1 MTDVAKSL
9 PVKIW
14 RVFNAVDLVTLA
26 ALAALFRA
34 MDYVAGVVAFVF
46 PFNTTLM
53 TITFGITAITAA
65 VIIRKP
71 GVFTLFTLAAQLIN
85 VFVQGEMPVAG
96 LIMLSWGVL
105 ADLYLYLR
113 LKNGI
118 DPFKIPARN
127 DNLCSVDGHCLGGD
141 SIWHPVPHPLP
152 RPTFDLHLH
161 CLDGGWLDRRNGGR
175 YSGILPGEPD
185 QRSAGLG
192 CPTNKCVF

>member
-34 MDYVAGVVAFVF
+34 MDYVSGVVAFIF

-53 TITFGITAITAA
+53 TIMFGLTAVTAA

-96 LIMLSWGVL
+96 LVMLSWGIL
-105 ADLYLYLR
+105 ADLYLYFR

-118 DPFKIPARN
+118 DPFKSLRDMII
-127 DNLCSVDGHCLGGD
+127 CCLLMGIVWVVTVYAILFPIIYLVQLTPFIYIALMLVGWIGVVGG
-141 SIWHPVPHPLP
+141 
-152 RPTFDLHLH
+152 
-161 CLDGGWLDRRNGGR
+161 
-175 YSGILPGEPD
+175 GILGFYLGN
-185 QRSAGLG
+185 RIKGLLG
-192 CPTNKCVF
+192 

>member
-1 MTDVAKSL
+1 MTEASKS
-9 PVKIW
+9 PAVKIW

-53 TITFGITAITAA
+53 TITFGITAVCAA
-65 VIIRKP
+65 VIVRKP

-96 LIMLSWGVL
+96 LIMLSWGVF

-118 DPFKIPARN
+118 DPFKSLRDMII
-127 DNLCSVDGHCLGGD
+127 CSLLMGIV
-141 SIWHPVPHPLP
+141 WVV
-152 RPTFDLHLH
+152 TV
-161 CLDGGWLDRRNGGR
+161 
-175 YSGILPGEPD
+175 YGILFPIIYLVQLTTFIYIALMLVGWIGVVVGGILGFYLGS
-185 QRSAGLG
+185 RIKGLLG
-192 CPTNKCVF
+192 

>member
-1 MTDVAKSL
+1 MTEATKSQ

-34 MDYVAGVVAFVF
+34 MDYVAGVVAFIF

-53 TITFGITAITAA
+53 TITFGICAVTAA

-96 LIMLSWGVL
+96 LIMLAWGIL

-113 LKNGI
+113 LKNGA
-118 DPFKIPARN
+118 DPFKSLRDMII
-127 DNLCSVDGHCLGGD
+127 CSVLMGFVWVGT
-141 SIWHPVPHPLP
+141 V
-152 RPTFDLHLH
+152 
-161 CLDGGWLDRRNGGR
+161 
-175 YSGILPGEPD
+175 YGILFPILYLVQLSRIVAMSFCEP
-185 QRSAGLG
+185 RSW
-192 CPTNKCVF
+192 

>member
-1 MTDVAKSL
+1 MTDVAKVL

-105 ADLYLYLR
+105 ADLYLYFR

-118 DPFKIPARN
+118 DPFKSLREMIICAV
-127 DNLCSVDGHCLGGD
+127 LMGIV
-141 SIWHPVPHPLP
+141 WVV
-152 RPTFDLHLH
+152 TV
-161 CLDGGWLDRRNGGR
+161 
-175 YSGILPGEPD
+175 YGILFPILYLVQLSTFIYVALMVVGWIGVVVGGILGFYLGS
-185 QRSAGLG
+185 RIKGLLG
-192 CPTNKCVF
+192 